1 MARSFGADYSPRR
14 FFVKAQVKVEGRTH
28 GYFKENGFIGGVH
41 AVNSLNAVQET
52 AKKIL
57 GKKYINE
64 ETEDDGFIVN
74 CVYIQEELDVQKGLY
89 LKIDLDH
96 KTQQPV
102 ITYSE
107 HGGMLLERIR

>member
-1 MARSFGADYSPRR
+1 M
-14 FFVKAQVKVEGRTH
+14 
-28 GYFKENGFIGGVH
+28 
-41 AVNSLNAVQET
+41 
-52 AKKIL
+52 KKIL

-74 CVYIQEELDVQKGLY
+74 CVYIQEELDVQKELY

-102 ITYSE
+102 ITHSE